1 MLDHKFVEWVTS
13 LPVEWKLRG
22 ETRKHILKKLAERL
36 EIPSP
41 LLHRKKQGFQLPLVE
56 WMRNDVKDQYLRVL
70 LEPRTLQRGYFKP
83 EAVRS
88 LVNEHV
94 SGRRNRSGL
103 LWRML
108 VLELWHRNFMES
120 RDRSAARQQSSTGVS
135 QDVLSTPTAAPPALG
150 GLARQGS
157 EI

>member
-1 MLDHKFVEWVTS
+1 
-13 LPVEWKLRG
+13 
-22 ETRKHILKKLAERL
+22 
-36 EIPSP
+36 
-41 LLHRKKQGFQLPLVE
+41 LHRKKQGFQLPLVE

-120 RDRSAARQQSSTGVS
+120 RDRSAARQESSTGVS